1 MLKILNNKKGSRG
14 SQSGFFQIIIIVV
27 VALLLMK
34 YFHLTFSGI
43 LEYFHLTWL
52 DVIRWLKSALDWF
65 KDLFNSVK

>member
-1 MLKILNNKKGSRG
+1 MNKNKIEAKEG
-14 SQSGFFQIIIIVV
+14 GFIKIIIIVI

-34 YFHLTFSGI
+34 YFHITFSGI

-52 DVIRWLKSALDWF
+52 DVIAWLKTALDWF